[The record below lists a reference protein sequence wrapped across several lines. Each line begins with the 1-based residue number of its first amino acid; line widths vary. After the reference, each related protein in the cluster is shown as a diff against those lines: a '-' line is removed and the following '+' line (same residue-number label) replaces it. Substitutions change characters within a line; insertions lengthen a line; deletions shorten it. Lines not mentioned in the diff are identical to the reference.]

1 MTHWEQ
7 KYKIKMKIIR
17 EMSKNER
24 DEDVIFIHSNNFKKR
39 SRIVIFVLSRA
50 YFRQTEGSLN
60 PSLNWTALKY
70 QIKLKCDF
78 KT

>member
-24 DEDVIFIHSNNFKKR
+24 DEDVIF
-39 SRIVIFVLSRA
+39 
-50 YFRQTEGSLN
+50 YSLG
-60 PSLNWTALKY
+60 
-70 QIKLKCDF
+70 
-78 KT
+78 